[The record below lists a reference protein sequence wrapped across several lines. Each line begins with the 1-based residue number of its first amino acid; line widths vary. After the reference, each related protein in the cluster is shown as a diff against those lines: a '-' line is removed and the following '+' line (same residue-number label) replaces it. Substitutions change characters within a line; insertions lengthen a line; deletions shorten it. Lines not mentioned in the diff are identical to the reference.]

1 MAGHG
6 LGTGADARIFAGNRL
21 AAAAAAGEGAKMSIE
36 LLSFLQLVYSF
47 AKQYISWYERTIK
60 ARR

>member
-1 MAGHG
+1 MAGRG

-21 AAAAAAGEGAKMSIE
+21 AAAAGERAKMSIE
-36 LLSFLQLVYSF
+36 MLSFLQLVYSF

>member
-1 MAGHG
+1 MAGRG
-6 LGTGADARIFAGNRL
+6 LGTGAGARIFAGNRL
-21 AAAAAAGEGAKMSIE
+21 AAAAAGEGAKMSIE